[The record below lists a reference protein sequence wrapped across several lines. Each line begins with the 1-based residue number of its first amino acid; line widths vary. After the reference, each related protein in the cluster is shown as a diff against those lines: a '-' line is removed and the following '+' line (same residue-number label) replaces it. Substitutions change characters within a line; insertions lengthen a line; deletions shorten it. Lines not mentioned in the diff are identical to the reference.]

1 MMRATVTLLREVN
14 GLWGKARK
22 ATYLNDKVLSFYE
35 DIMFLL
41 VWSGERE
48 RSKEISS

>member
-1 MMRATVTLLREVN
+1 MVRATLTLREIN
-14 GLWGKARK
+14 GLWGKAWET
-22 ATYLNDKVLSFYE
+22 TYLNDKVLSFYE

-41 VWSGERE
+41 GWCGERE